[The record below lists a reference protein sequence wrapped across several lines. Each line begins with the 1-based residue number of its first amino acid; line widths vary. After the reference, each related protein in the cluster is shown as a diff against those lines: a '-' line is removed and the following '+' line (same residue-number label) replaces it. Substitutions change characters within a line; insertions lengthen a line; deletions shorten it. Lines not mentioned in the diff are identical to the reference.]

1 MVRVSQSKSTKVVG
15 VLALQGAFNRHTR
28 VLGELNVATQEVR
41 TPQDL
46 ASVDALVM
54 PGGES
59 TTMSQLL
66 ESSELFEPIKK
77 MIHEGMP
84 VFGTCAGMILLANN
98 IIDGRDDQVSF
109 GAIDIDVQRNAYGRQ
124 IDSFEAEIE
133 VNGFNTPFHAVF
145 IRAPRIVKAAQSVE
159 VLAEFGVEIVLA
171 RQKNVL
177 VASFHPELSPDQRI
191 HELFVREI

>member
-84 VFGTCAGMILLANN
+84 VFGTCAGMILLAKE

-133 VNGFNTPFHAVF
+133 VEGFNTPFHAVF